1 MKLSV
6 VYSPNEHM
14 SICTL
19 EDVPAGLVVDANQM
33 YADLA
38 RSLGLFKHVAT
49 LKKLFSLRIRG
60 SLSQEETLGGPLVI
74 ELMNNVESSS
84 VYQLQAKSLECG
96 SVLFDTQEM
105 SAECSVRP
113 HSKDLVL
120 ALLLGSDA
128 LEHERSIAFNQR
140 LCAQIVSA
148 SLARE
153 LLAALGMRIVSCISG
168 INQVRKESLLSAENL
183 LSCNPLDIEEDEIC
197 CPFEAL
203 RSSLLDAYTQAR
215 EACIPLCGQVSI
227 AVEGIPLGLGLH
239 AENSSLSASVAQAL
253 FSLPECRQMSFGT
266 LDALSENRCDKRLC
280 SDYRLSYANNYIGG
294 LEGGIASGDPLVL
307 HAYFVPHT
315 NASATPISLDTLASL
330 SAPVA
335 SKDSRELFFLR
346 FMAESKLAL
355 ALANL
360 IQDHYGHCSL
370 DELLQ
375 RRKHEEEQC
384 KRRFASNARVD

>member
-6 VYSPNEHM
+6 VYSPNDYT

-19 EDVPAGLVVDANQM
+19 EDIPAGLVVDVNQI

-60 SLSQEETLGGPLVI
+60 SLSQEKTLGGSLAI
-74 ELMNNVESSS
+74 ELVNNVESSS
-84 VYQLQAKSLECG
+84 VCQLQAKSLECG

-105 SAECSVRP
+105 PEECIMRP
-113 HSKDLVL
+113 HSKDLAL
-120 ALLLGSDA
+120 ALLFGSDA
-128 LEHERSIAFNQR
+128 PEYEQSIGFNQH
-140 LCAQIVSA
+140 LCAQVVGA

-153 LLAALGMRIVSCISG
+153 LLAALGIRIVSCISG
-168 INQVRKESLLSAENL
+168 INQVRKESLLSAEHL

-203 RSSLLDAYTQAR
+203 RQSLLDAYTQAR
-215 EACIPLCGQVSI
+215 EACIPLCGQLSI
-227 AVEGIPLGLGLH
+227 AIEGLPLGLGLH
-239 AENSSLSASVAQAL
+239 AESSSLSALVAQAL

-266 LDALSENRCDKRLC
+266 LDAFAENRCDERSC
-280 SDYRLSYANNYIGG
+280 SDFCLSYANNYLGG
-294 LEGGIASGDPLVL
+294 LEGGIASGDPFIL
-307 HAYFVPHT
+307 HAYFVPHA
-315 NASATPISLDTLASL
+315 NASAAPFNLKTLTSSSVPA
-330 SAPVA
+330 A
-335 SKDSRELFFLR
+335 SKDSHELFFLR

-384 KRRFASNARVD
+384 KRRLLCNSWVD